1 MNLNYGKD
9 RKRGVDFLAPQFPGN
24 SGLNISPANAAGR
37 SGGTGLARN
46 VHPTVRQTLF
56 PLLPGCPEES
66 APDWPGNGSWRFI
79 SMGTAVP
86 MTVFRRHEEEPPME
100 RRVSQRSGLWF
111 FQDFD
116 G

>member
-56 PLLPGCPEES
+56 LLLPGCPEEC
-66 APDWPGNGSWRFI
+66 APDWPGNGSWRFYFHGNGG
-79 SMGTAVP
+79 SHDG
-86 MTVFRRHEEEPPME
+86 F
-100 RRVSQRSGLWF
+100 SQGM
-111 FQDFD
+111 
-116 G
+116 